1 MKQES
6 FEQRLRNQMEG
17 YEVAPPEDLWE
28 QIEKAVDSSPV
39 PQERKKRAR
48 IMPLWMRVAAAG
60 VVAAVV
66 CGTGYEL
73 LKTPTDHE
81 SLAEAEIEQKTA
93 TVDSAPIDQT
103 TRQLNDQTT
112 LSPTATQ
119 GSEKSLLAISTKP
132 KTHSTPNSLNDVYP
146 QREDVMPD
154 ISHEQAV
161 EETVNYLKVD
171 KRIEEIEPLNES
183 QIKEKPS
190 TNEAHNDTR
199 YTGDRAETDNLNSQM
214 AEARVPSRRNDRMK
228 SAVGA
233 TAMPLN
239 TVNTSSPI
247 SHSQQKA
254 AADVTIYASNG
265 LNGQQGRISPVA
277 MSPNMM
283 MGNAFSDMEY
293 YSTAKSSG
301 PVFLNDY
308 EERREYH
315 QPVKY
320 GISVGIRIDDRW
332 GLKTGVNY
340 QSLKTD
346 FIQIMGKE
354 TVSTEKTYQYVGVPV
369 QLSYDIY
376 KNELITAYGQAGAE
390 IDVNVKAHQRMEGK
404 ESSLKKGRPLLSAVG
419 GAGVQVNC
427 LPWLSVYVE
436 PGLSYN
442 LNNGGKADILY
453 KSKPLQFNLQ
463 TGLRIG
469 LNNK

>member
-6 FEQRLRNQMEG
+6 FEQRLRQQMEG

-39 PQERKKRAR
+39 SQERKKRAR
-48 IMPLWMRVAAAG
+48 VMPLWMRVAAAG
-60 VVAAVV
+60 VVAAMV

-73 LKTPTDHE
+73 LKTPADHE
-81 SLAEAEIEQKTA
+81 SLAEVEISQKAA
-93 TVDSAPIDQT
+93 TKNTDPNNQT
-103 TRQLNDQTT
+103 TKQPNDQTT

-119 GSEKSLLAISTKP
+119 GIEKSLLAVSATP
-132 KTHSTPNSLNDVYP
+132 KTHATPNSLNVVYP
-146 QREDVMPD
+146 QREEVMLDV
-154 ISHEQAV
+154 SHEQDV
-161 EETVNYLKVD
+161 EETVTYQMVNKQKEV
-171 KRIEEIEPLNES
+171 IEFLNEKQVS
-183 QIKEKPS
+183 NESS
-190 TNEAHNDTR
+190 TSEAHSDTR
-199 YTGDRAETDNLNSQM
+199 YASGRAETDNMKSQM
-214 AEARVPSRRNDRMK
+214 AEARVNTRRNERMK
-228 SAVGA
+228 GA
-233 TAMPLN
+233 AGTTAMPWN
-239 TVNTSSPI
+239 TEKTATPI
-247 SHSQQKA
+247 SHSRQKA
-254 AADVTIYASNG
+254 TADVTLYASNG
-265 LNGQQGRISPVA
+265 LNGQQGHISPVA

-283 MGNAFSDMEY
+283 MGNALNNMEY
-293 YSTAKSSG
+293 YSAAKSSG
-301 PVFLNDY
+301 PVYLSDY

-320 GISVGIRIDDRW
+320 GISVGIRFDDRW

-376 KNELITAYGQAGAE
+376 KNERMTAYGQTGAE
-390 IDVNVKAHQRMEGK
+390 IDVNVKARQHMEGM

-427 LPWLSVYVE
+427 LPWFSIYVE

-442 LNNGGKADILY
+442 LNNGGKADVVY
-453 KSKPLQFNLQ
+453 KSKPLQFDLQ
-463 TGLRIG
+463 TGIRIG
-469 LNNK
+469 LNK